1 MTSIDGADDA
11 EYAAAAALWNALTQ
25 RERHELLLV
34 AMRLGAM
41 MNGHA
46 EWTDPQR

>member
-1 MTSIDGADDA
+1 MAEIDGADDA
-11 EYAAAAALWNALTQ
+11 EYAHAAALWNSLTQ

-41 MNGHA
+41 MNAHDAWAG
-46 EWTDPQR
+46 PKP